1 MQSQLKQI
9 KVWDFPV
16 RAFHWSMVILLG
28 ALWWSADAGE
38 MSLHQIFA
46 YLLMTLLAFRLVWG
60 IIGSDTAKF
69 THFIR
74 SPKTVVQYAKDKQ
87 NSQSLGHNPLGGYM
101 VVLLLSLLTIQ
112 LVTGLFATDDIFT
125 EGPFYSH
132 VSSDIASTLT
142 WVHKQNFN
150 LILGFAVMHVLAV
163 IVYLVKGENLITAM
177 ITGYKRVQG
186 EFKQPKMAH
195 IWLALTVFAVLFT
208 GVWFSLLA
216 DVVKYM

>member
-1 MQSQLKQI
+1 MQSQFKQI
-9 KVWDFPV
+9 KVWDFSV

-46 YLLMTLLAFRLVWG
+46 YLLLTLLAFRLIWG

-74 SPKTVVQYAKDKQ
+74 PPKAVIKYAKDKQ
-87 NSQSLGHNPLGGYM
+87 KPQSLGHNPLGGYM
-101 VVLLLSLLTIQ
+101 VVLLLSLLAVQ

-125 EGPFYSH
+125 EGPFYST
-132 VSSDIASTLT
+132 VSSATASTLT

-150 LILGFAVMHVLAV
+150 FILGFAAMHVLAV
-163 IVYLVKGENLITAM
+163 MVYLIKGENLITAM

-186 EFKQPKMAH
+186 ELKQPKMVP
-195 IWLALTVFAVLFT
+195 IWLALIVFAVLFT

>member
-1 MQSQLKQI
+1 MQSQFKQI

-16 RAFHWSMVILLG
+16 RAFHWVMVVLLG

-46 YLLMTLLAFRLVWG
+46 YLLLTLLAFRLVWG
-60 IIGSDTAKF
+60 VIGSDTAKF

-74 SPKTVVQYAKDKQ
+74 SPKTVVQYAKDKHKP
-87 NSQSLGHNPLGGYM
+87 QSLGHNPLGGYM

-125 EGPFYSH
+125 EGPLYSY
-132 VSSDIASTLT
+132 VSSDAVSTLT

-150 LILGFAVMHVLAV
+150 IILGFAAMHVLAV

-177 ITGYKRVQG
+177 ITGYKRVKG
-186 EFKQPKMAH
+186 ELLHPKMTC
-195 IWLALTVFAVLFT
+195 IWLALIVFAVLFAA
-208 GVWFSLLA
+208 VWFSLLA